1 MLLPQ
6 VRAILG
12 FLNTCRAHRP
22 YPQRPFVAL
31 LERIAQG
38 CFRAGIAVFMIT
50 LAIAA
55 WAWLGQPLGEVLRFI
70 GVFTG
75 LTSMVLVLLALCFP
89 ILAAGAALRFW
100 RSDTLIQMLSDFDI
114 QAGYVQTLLSHTTA
128 HLEQA
133 QLLLTQKIARLERR
147 AAIVVG
153 EKVAV
158 FTLVAAGFAALQ
170 ALGGLETI
178 RAALTQGLAQT
189 PLTLGLTIGSALVVG
204 LAAGSLA
211 LRLLTD
217 RYRYEL
223 ELLGLALQARKA
235 SEASR

>member
-31 LERIAQG
+31 LERIAKG
-38 CFRAGIAVFMIT
+38 CLRAGIAIFMIT

-55 WAWLGQPLGEVLRFI
+55 WAWLGQPLGGVLRFI

-75 LTSMVLVLLALCFP
+75 LTSMVLILLALCFP
-89 ILAAGAALRFW
+89 IVAAAVSLRFW
-100 RSDTLIQMLSDFDI
+100 RSDTLVQMLSDFDI
-114 QAGYVQTLLSHTTA
+114 QAKYVQTLLGHTPP

-133 QLLLTQKIARLERR
+133 QLLLAQKIARLERR

-158 FTLVAAGFAALQ
+158 FTLIATGFAALQ
-170 ALGGLETI
+170 ALGGFDFI
-178 RAALTQGLAQT
+178 RAALTQGLTQS
-189 PLTLGLTIGSALVVG
+189 PLMLGLTIVSALLVG

-223 ELLGLALQARKA
+223 ELLDLALQARTA
-235 SEASR
+235 SEARS